1 MNLIRPRLSAAKW
14 ASTPEGPYE
23 VDGEPPSIW
32 WADLDMLR
40 LVEFVSRL
48 QSAIREGLPVGASGR
63 EVGLILILVGNHFGG
78 RLTTISSLAR
88 GSGLSYGTA
97 LRAIDAMIHAGLI
110 VRRVRTASG
119 KSHSLHPSEAL
130 LRRWQMF
137 AKDVG
142 QLGRTTFGGDAPAP
156 RRTSRLAAGERQ
168 SIIPPPAALAEK
180 LVLSK
185 GLRILVHADPTF
197 MVMHA
202 LKRQFEM
209 ILGLPIRSKA
219 LSIDRLRQ
227 EIVANSALRT
237 SQHDIVA
244 VDLPWFGDMA
254 SRGRLLPLDDLVR
267 QSRLD
272 ISDFLPDAVASARSG
287 GHQYGI
293 PVLTTAEM
301 LVYRNDLLETVG
313 IAPPRTVA
321 ETLSAARRLHAPER
335 GISGIAWNGGRGTAL
350 GHTFM
355 VVMAAHGQPIV
366 DLSRAGDAFDVEGA
380 VGENLRPKF
389 LDEAALETA
398 EFLRELLSASPP
410 GILSM
415 TWYERARTYAMGGAA
430 LAYSHTLLANLY
442 ELDPTSPAY
451 GRTGYLPHPTART
464 GRPIVPLGGYALA
477 IPANVAPERV
487 PAIWSALC
495 AITSPGAAKLY
506 ATNGSLASPRFSVN
520 RDPEVMSMSPM
531 IGAVDR
537 MARQRI
543 LRMWPRPPVP
553 GISTVIS
560 IAGEEVHDM
569 LLGLKTP
576 PQALSDA
583 QNRADT
589 ALRERG
595 LY

>member
-1 MNLIRPRLSAAKW
+1 MGGTAKGS
-14 ASTPEGPYE
+14 STPEGPYE
-23 VDGEPPSIW
+23 VDGESPSNW
-32 WADLDMLR
+32 SADLEMLR
-40 LVEFVSRL
+40 LVDFVSRI
-48 QSAIREGLPVGASGR
+48 QNAIHEGLPVGASGR
-63 EVGLILILVGNHFGG
+63 EIGLILVLVGNHFGG

-97 LRAIDAMIHAGLI
+97 LRAIDAMIQQGLI

-130 LRRWQMF
+130 LRRWQIF
-137 AKDVG
+137 AKDVR
-142 QLGRTTFGGDAPAP
+142 QLGRTSFGDGPPAP
-156 RRTSRLAAGERQ
+156 SRRSALAVGERQ
-168 SIIPPPAALAEK
+168 NVIPPPAALTER

-209 ILGLPIRSKA
+209 ILGLPIHSKA
-219 LSIDRLRQ
+219 LSIDRLRK
-227 EIVANSALRT
+227 EIVANSELRT

-254 SRGRLLPLDDLVR
+254 SRGRLLPLDDLIT

-272 ISDFLPDAVASARSG
+272 ISDFLPDAVASARSRG
-287 GHQYGI
+287 RQYGI

-301 LVYRNDLLETVG
+301 LVYRNDLLEAVG
-313 IAPPRTVA
+313 IAPPRTID
-321 ETLSAARRLHAPER
+321 ETLRAARRLHAPER

-366 DLSRAGDAFDVEGA
+366 NLARQSDGFDVEGA
-380 VGENLRPKF
+380 EGENLRPMF
-389 LDEAALETA
+389 LSDAALDTA
-398 EFLRELLSASPP
+398 EYLRELLSVSPT
-410 GILSM
+410 GVLNM
-415 TWYERARTYAMGGAA
+415 TWYERAKTYARGEAA

-451 GRTGYLPHPTART
+451 GRTGYLPHPTA
-464 GRPIVPLGGYALA
+464 GAGKPIVPLGGYALA

-495 AITSPGAAKLY
+495 AITSQGAAKLY
-506 ATNGSLASPRFSVN
+506 ATNGSLASPRVSVN
-520 RDPEVMSMSPM
+520 RDPEVMSMSPV
-531 IGAVDR
+531 IGVVDR
-537 MARQRI
+537 MGRQKI

-560 IAGEEVHDM
+560 IAGEEIHDF
-569 LLGLKTP
+569 LAGHKTSR
-576 PQALSDA
+576 QALGDA
-583 QNRADT
+583 QNRAD
-589 ALRERG
+589 AVLRQRG